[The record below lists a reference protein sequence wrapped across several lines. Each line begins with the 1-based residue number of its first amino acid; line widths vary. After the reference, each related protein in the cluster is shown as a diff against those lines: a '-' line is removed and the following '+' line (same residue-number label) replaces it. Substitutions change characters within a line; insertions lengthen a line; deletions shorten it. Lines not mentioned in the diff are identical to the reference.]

1 MPEKIEELVRAALAA
16 AQEAGD
22 LSAFELD
29 DCAIERPADTSH
41 GEWTSTMALKS
52 AKLAHCAPRKI
63 AEVIVAHMP
72 EDPAIEKVEIA
83 GPGFINFYLSV
94 AVKNAIFGEA
104 REKGMDFAKSNV
116 GGGLKTQVEFVS
128 ANPVGPMHIG
138 HGRWAALGDS
148 LCRVMDHA
156 GYEIQREFYIND
168 HGSQMNTFGNSIS
181 TRYMQLADII
191 AKQGVDIDEAH
202 KLLIADRDAF
212 VADENDEHPE
222 THPYQDNF
230 AETLGKDSYGGDY
243 IIDEAAEF
251 WRTDGDKWVD
261 ADPQERMESFRERG
275 YVKMVDNMRDLCHA
289 VNCDFDRWYSERS
302 LYVKDTEGET
312 AGTSA
317 VDRAFEKLD
326 KMGYLYTK
334 DGALWFR
341 STDLGDDKDRV
352 LIKSDGEYTYFA
364 SDVAYHW
371 DKFQRVDHV
380 IDIWGADHH
389 GYIERVRCVCDALG
403 YPGKFEVLLGQL
415 VNLLRNGKPVRM
427 SNPPEQIGRAISDIR
442 AKSGSFDPPVETPGG
457 TLLQGRAPVSEL
469 RDYARDVAAY
479 TRGRGR
485 LSCEVAG
492 YFPCHNT
499 EAVVAALAYD
509 PAADLENTPD
519 SVFCS
524 HGAGYTVRWDEV
536 EQHMHLESC
545 LRAEK
550 ETTPAQESV
559 PRGPSAPRT
568 GAALDKEL
576 QAIYERTYGAVKQN
590 RAFVPRSEREKP
602 IPQPKAKPIPAGP
615 EYLLV
620 DGYNIIF
627 AWDELKAVAADHLDA
642 ARQLLMDL
650 LCNYQGVRQCR
661 VILVFDAYRVPFHKE
676 EIVAYNN
683 IHVVYTK
690 EAETADAYIEKTSHE
705 IAKDHRVRV
714 ATSDGMEQLIV
725 LGQGALRLSA
735 DSFHTEVMQ
744 AGEEIRETLR
754 RLNRRERSD
763 AVAEA
768 LRRAAENAGEK

>member
-1 MPEKIEELVRAALAA
+1 MSFAVSLSLLGLVAIAVPMVASVLVALFPRPYAKWFSVLGAAVSTVCTIALAANFAGAGMPDTQVPLISFGQTLVMGFTFDRMSTLLAPAFVGIGLLVVIYSIPYMSENNREHPDAPRRRFYAYLATFIGAMAGLVYSSTLLGQLVFFEITGACSWGLISYYMSPTAKKAGMKPRDLAEPFAAALA
-16 AQEAGD
+16 EADG
-22 LSAFELD
+22 
-29 DCAIERPADTSH
+29 
-41 GEWTSTMALKS
+41 
-52 AKLAHCAPRKI
+52 I
-63 AEVIVAHMP
+63 A
-72 EDPAIEKVEIA
+72 KVEVA

-156 GYEIQREFYIND
+156 GYDIQREFYIND

-251 WRTDGDKWVD
+251 WRTDGDKWVE

-427 SNPPEQIGRAISDIR
+427 SKRKGTMVTLQELVDEVGSDAARYTLISKSSNQMVDFDIEAVKKRDNSNPVYYVQYAHARVCSILRRAADVTPEQ
-442 AKSGSFDPPVETPGG
+442 
-457 TLLQGRAPVSEL
+457 
-469 RDYARDVAAY
+469 
-479 TRGRGR
+479 
-485 LSCEVAG
+485 
-492 YFPCHNT
+492 
-499 EAVVAALAYD
+499 
-509 PAADLENTPD
+509 ADEM
-519 SVFCS
+519 
-524 HGAGYTVRWDEV
+524 G
-536 EQHMHLESC
+536 M
-545 LRAEK
+545 
-550 ETTPAQESV
+550 
-559 PRGPSAPRT
+559 
-568 GAALDKEL
+568 
-576 QAIYERTYGAVKQN
+576 
-590 RAFVPRSEREKP
+590 
-602 IPQPKAKPIPAGP
+602 
-615 EYLLV
+615 
-620 DGYNIIF
+620 
-627 AWDELKAVAADHLDA
+627 KAVAAKAIGENVDYSLLTDPTELALSRKLNELTDLIASCARDRAPFRLTHFAEELAGDFHSFYAACQVLPSEGRPVDPELSRARLAACDA
-642 ARQLLMDL
+642 
-650 LCNYQGVRQCR
+650 
-661 VILVFDAYRVPFHKE
+661 
-676 EIVAYNN
+676 
-683 IHVVYTK
+683 
-690 EAETADAYIEKTSHE
+690 
-705 IAKDHRVRV
+705 VRV
-714 ATSDGMEQLIV
+714 TLALVLTLVGVSAPEQ
-725 LGQGALRLSA
+725 
-735 DSFHTEVMQ
+735 M
-744 AGEEIRETLR
+744 
-754 RLNRRERSD
+754 
-763 AVAEA
+763 
-768 LRRAAENAGEK
+768 

>member
-1 MPEKIEELVRAALAA
+1 MQIREQLEQLIDAAVAAACEDGTLTLEQAPEAAL
-16 AQEAGD
+16 
-22 LSAFELD
+22 
-29 DCAIERPADTSH
+29 ERPRDESNGDWA
-41 GEWTSTMALKS
+41 STVAMRS
-52 AKLAHCAPRKI
+52 AKLAKKNPREI
-63 AEVIVAHMP
+63 AQIIVDHLP
-72 EDPAIEKVEIA
+72 ENDMIASVDIA
-83 GPGFINFYLSV
+83 GPGFINIRLANAVLQGVV
-94 AVKNAIFGEA
+94 AAARAEKDDFG
-104 REKGMDFAKSNV
+104 KGEIPEGERKIN
-116 GGGLKTQVEFVS
+116 LEYIS
-128 ANPVGPMHIG
+128 ANPTGPLHVG

-156 GYEIQREFYIND
+156 GYDIQREFYIND

-251 WRTDGDKWVD
+251 WRTDGDKWVN

-289 VNCDFDRWYSERS
+289 VNCDFDRWFSERS

-427 SNPPEQIGRAISDIR
+427 SKRKGTMVTLQELVDEVGSDAARYTLISKSSNQMVDFDIEAVKKRDNSNPVYYVQYAHARVCSILRRAADVTPEQ
-442 AKSGSFDPPVETPGG
+442 
-457 TLLQGRAPVSEL
+457 
-469 RDYARDVAAY
+469 
-479 TRGRGR
+479 
-485 LSCEVAG
+485 
-492 YFPCHNT
+492 
-499 EAVVAALAYD
+499 
-509 PAADLENTPD
+509 ADEM
-519 SVFCS
+519 
-524 HGAGYTVRWDEV
+524 G
-536 EQHMHLESC
+536 M
-545 LRAEK
+545 
-550 ETTPAQESV
+550 
-559 PRGPSAPRT
+559 
-568 GAALDKEL
+568 
-576 QAIYERTYGAVKQN
+576 
-590 RAFVPRSEREKP
+590 
-602 IPQPKAKPIPAGP
+602 
-615 EYLLV
+615 
-620 DGYNIIF
+620 
-627 AWDELKAVAADHLDA
+627 KAVAAKAIGENVDYSLLTDPTELALSRKLNELADLIGSCARDRAPFRLTHFAEELAGDFHSFYAACQVLPSEGRPVDPELSRARLAACDA
-642 ARQLLMDL
+642 
-650 LCNYQGVRQCR
+650 
-661 VILVFDAYRVPFHKE
+661 
-676 EIVAYNN
+676 
-683 IHVVYTK
+683 
-690 EAETADAYIEKTSHE
+690 
-705 IAKDHRVRV
+705 VRV
-714 ATSDGMEQLIV
+714 TLALVLTLVGVSAPEQ
-725 LGQGALRLSA
+725 
-735 DSFHTEVMQ
+735 M
-744 AGEEIRETLR
+744 
-754 RLNRRERSD
+754 
-763 AVAEA
+763 
-768 LRRAAENAGEK
+768 